1 MKYTLPLSFRRTIT
15 KLWQLPYIV
24 FVMIIIFSI
33 SIVRDS
39 AVQVFDS
46 WTPNVISYIPH
57 WWWQNLW
64 QQFRHR
70 IQNPP
75 MMYSWWYRIYDII
88 LLCTA
93 IFASFFF
100 GSIIKYCY
108 YKPRP
113 EPQKYTNLWQK
124 IDASSFPSIHTANSL
139 ILAFFGL
146 MASGGLV
153 IQNAPI
159 RQQLIVQ
166 VFLPLFWILFYVTI
180 SYSRIVLKKHFWIDL
195 IGGTIFGGL
204 IIAWVIWQADMII
217 AIVWHIIHTILS
229 LLTIL

>member
-1 MKYTLPLSFRRTIT
+1 MKYMLPLSFRRTIT

-39 AVQVFDS
+39 TVQVFDS
-46 WTPNVISYIPH
+46 LTPNVISHIPD
-57 WWWQNLW
+57 WWLQNLW

-75 MMYSWWYRIYDII
+75 MTYSWWYRINDII
-88 LLCTA
+88 LLCAT

-113 EPQKYTNLWQK
+113 EPQKYTNRWQK

-139 ILAFFGL
+139 ILVSFGL

-159 RQQLIVQ
+159 RQQFVVQ
-166 VFLPLFWILFYVTI
+166 LVLPLFWILFYITI

-195 IGGTIFGGL
+195 VGGTIFGSL
-204 IIAWVIWQADMII
+204 IVAWVIWQADMII
-217 AIVWHIIHTILS
+217 MIVWNVSHLV
-229 LLTIL
+229 LK